1 MRLVHLSDL
10 HLGFRQ
16 YQRLTSG
23 GINQR
28 EADVAATIQR
38 AIAQIVALVPD
49 VVVVGGDV
57 FHTVRPSNP
66 AILHAFR
73 AFSALRDQLP
83 DAPIIMVAGNH
94 DAPRTTETGCILRL
108 FREIGVHVADAKA
121 ELFTFPSRSLAVL
134 AVPDVPGIDRPTLRP
149 PNGFEHTVLLLH
161 GEIAGLLPAHAA
173 PADRAAIEIRTEEL
187 HADEWSYIALGHYHV
202 YREVAPRAYYSGS
215 LDYTSSNPWGE
226 LREERESRIPGKGF
240 IEQDLRTGAHR
251 FHHVTPSRPLVDLE
265 PIDAEGMGAPEVDSA
280 LRARVESVARGID
293 DRVVRA
299 VVRNVPRHIVRELD
313 HAALREYRR
322 RAMHF
327 HLDTRRPDPPRRKS
341 TGEGAPG
348 RRATLP
354 ELVAERLQERALPPG
369 IDRDALVT
377 LGLRYLQQAEEAAL
391 AAMPASDGAASV
403 PNSNGTAPWT
413 ASAPGS

>member
-16 YQRLTSG
+16 YQRLTPG

-28 EADVAATIQR
+28 EADVGDTFQR
-38 AIAQIVALVPD
+38 AIMQIADLEPD
-49 VVVVGGDV
+49 VIVVGGDV

-66 AILHAFR
+66 AILRAFR
-73 AFSALRDQLP
+73 VFSTLRERLP
-83 DAPIIMVAGNH
+83 DTPVIMVAGNH

-108 FREIGVHVADAKA
+108 FREVGVHVADAKA

-134 AVPDVPGIDRPTLRP
+134 AVPDVPGIDRPPLLP
-149 PNGFEHTVLLLH
+149 PGGFTHNVLLMH
-161 GEIAGLLPAHAA
+161 GEVAGMLPAHAA

-187 HADEWSYIALGHYHV
+187 HVDEWSYIALGHYHV

-215 LDYTSSNPWGE
+215 IDYTSTNPWGE
-226 LREERESRIPGKGF
+226 LREEREHRIPGKGF
-240 IEQDLRTGAHR
+240 IEHDLKSGAHR
-251 FHHVTPSRPLVDLE
+251 FHSVAPSRPLLDLE
-265 PIDAEGMGAPEVDSA
+265 QIDASEMGAAEVDSA
-280 LRARVESVARGID
+280 LRARVDSAAGGID

-327 HLDTRRPDPPRRKS
+327 HLDTRRPEPLRRKS
-341 TGEGAPG
+341 SGEGAPG

-354 ELVAERLQERALPPG
+354 ELVMERLQERVIPSDL
-369 IDRDALVT
+369 DRGTLVT
-377 LGLRYLQQAEEAAL
+377 LGLRYLQQAEDAAT
-391 AAMPASDGAASV
+391 AAMPVVDG
-403 PNSNGTAPWT
+403 
-413 ASAPGS
+413 